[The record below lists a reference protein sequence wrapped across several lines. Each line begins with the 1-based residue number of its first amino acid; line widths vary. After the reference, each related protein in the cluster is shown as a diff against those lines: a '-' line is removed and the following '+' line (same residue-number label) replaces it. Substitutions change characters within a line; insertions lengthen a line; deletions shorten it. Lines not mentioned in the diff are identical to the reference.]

1 MSKTVV
7 MIVFIV
13 ACVALGALSGA
24 SNVPG
29 EWYQSLDKSFFNPP
43 GWIFAPVW
51 TVLYVLI
58 GVALSETWYDENN
71 GRRLVL
77 FAIQAA
83 LNLLWSPAF
92 FGLQSPVLGLVVIVP
107 LLVSILLFIAASWR
121 ENRRPAW
128 LFVPYALWVAFATLL
143 NLSIVILN

>member
-1 MSKTVV
+1 MIKILVT
-7 MIVFIV
+7 IVFIV

-29 EWYQSLDKSFFNPP
+29 EWYQSLDKPFFNPP

-51 TVLYVLI
+51 TVLYVMI
-58 GVALSETWYDENN
+58 GVALSAIWFEEDN
-71 GRRLVL
+71 RRLLVL

-92 FGLQSPVLGLVVIVP
+92 FGLHSPVLGLVIIVP
-107 LLVSILLFIAASWR
+107 LLVTILMFIAAGWQK
-121 ENRRPAW
+121 NRTAAW
-128 LFVPYALWVAFATLL
+128 LFVPYALWVAFATVL
-143 NLSIVILN
+143 NLSIVLLN

>member
-1 MSKTVV
+1 MTKTVV
-7 MIVFIV
+7 MIAFIV

-29 EWYQSLDKSFFNPP
+29 EWYQSLNKPFFNPP
-43 GWIFAPVW
+43 AWIFAPVW
-51 TVLYVLI
+51 TVLYVMI
-58 GVALSETWYDENN
+58 GVALSAIWFEDN
-71 GRRLVL
+71 RRLLVL

-107 LLVSILLFIAASWR
+107 LLVTILLFIAAGWR
-121 ENRRPAW
+121 ENRIAAW

-143 NLSIVILN
+143 NLSIVLLN

>member
-1 MSKTVV
+1 VV
-7 MIVFIV
+7 
-13 ACVALGALSGA
+13 
-24 SNVPG
+24 
-29 EWYQSLDKSFFNPP
+29 
-43 GWIFAPVW
+43 
-51 TVLYVLI
+51 
-58 GVALSETWYDENN
+58 LSETWYDENN

-107 LLVSILLFIAASWR
+107 LLISILLFIGASWR
-121 ENRRPAW
+121 ENRKSAW

-143 NLSIVILN
+143 NLSIVLMN

>member
-1 MSKTVV
+1 MNKTVV
-7 MIVFIV
+7 MIAFIV

-29 EWYQSLDKSFFNPP
+29 EWYQSLNKPFFNPP

-51 TVLYVLI
+51 TVLYVMI
-58 GVALSETWYDENN
+58 GVALSAIWYEENN
-71 GRRLVL
+71 SRLLVL

-92 FGLQSPVLGLVVIVP
+92 FGLQSPVLGLVIIVP

-121 ENRRPAW
+121 ETAPQPGFSRPMRSGSPSRRCSTCRSS
-128 LFVPYALWVAFATLL
+128 F
-143 NLSIVILN
+143 

>member
-1 MSKTVV
+1 MIKILVT
-7 MIVFIV
+7 IVFIV

-29 EWYQSLDKSFFNPP
+29 EWYQSLDKPFFNPP

-51 TVLYVLI
+51 TVLYVMI
-58 GVALSETWYDENN
+58 GVALSAIWFEEDN
-71 GRRLVL
+71 RRLLVL

-92 FGLQSPVLGLVVIVP
+92 FGLHSPVLGLVIIVP
-107 LLVSILLFIAASWR
+107 LLVTILMFIAAGWQK
-121 ENRRPAW
+121 NRTAAW
-128 LFVPYALWVAFATLL
+128 LFVPYALWVAFATVL
-143 NLSIVILN
+143 NLSIVLLK

>member
-1 MSKTVV
+1 MNRTLAT
-7 MIVFIV
+7 ILFIV

-29 EWYQSLDKSFFNPP
+29 EWYQSLNKPFFNPP

-58 GVALSETWYDENN
+58 GVVLSETWYDENN

-92 FGLQSPVLGLVVIVP
+92 FAMQSPVLGLVVIVP
-107 LLVSILLFIAASWR
+107 LLVSILLFIAASWQ
-121 ENRRPAW
+121 ENRRAAW

-143 NLSIVILN
+143 NLSIVLMN

>member
-1 MSKTVV
+1 MIKILVT
-7 MIVFIV
+7 IVFIV

-29 EWYQSLDKSFFNPP
+29 EWYQSLDKPFFNPP

-51 TVLYVLI
+51 TVLYVMI
-58 GVALSETWYDENN
+58 GVTLSAIWFEEDN
-71 GRRLVL
+71 RRLLVL

-92 FGLQSPVLGLVVIVP
+92 FGLQSPVLGLVIIVP
-107 LLVSILLFIAASWR
+107 LLVTILMFIAAGWQK
-121 ENRRPAW
+121 NRTAAW
-128 LFVPYALWVAFATLL
+128 LFVPYALWVAFATVL
-143 NLSIVILN
+143 NLSIVLLN

>member
-1 MSKTVV
+1 MNRTLAT
-7 MIVFIV
+7 ILFIV

-29 EWYQSLDKSFFNPP
+29 EWYQALDKPFFNPP

-58 GVALSETWYDENN
+58 GVALSEICYDENN

-92 FGLQSPVLGLVVIVP
+92 FGMQSPVLGLVVIVP

-121 ENRRPAW
+121 ENRSAAW

-143 NLSIVILN
+143 NLSIVVLN

>member
-1 MSKTVV
+1 MIKILVT
-7 MIVFIV
+7 IVFIV

-29 EWYQSLDKSFFNPP
+29 EWYQSLDKPFFNPP

-51 TVLYVLI
+51 TVLYVMI
-58 GVALSETWYDENN
+58 GVALSAIWFEEDN
-71 GRRLVL
+71 RRLLVL

-92 FGLQSPVLGLVVIVP
+92 FGLQSPVLGLVIIVP
-107 LLVSILLFIAASWR
+107 LLVTILMFIAAGWQK
-121 ENRRPAW
+121 NRTAAW
-128 LFVPYALWVAFATLL
+128 LFVPYALWVAFATVL
-143 NLSIVILN
+143 NLSIVLLN

>member
-1 MSKTVV
+1 MIKILVT
-7 MIVFIV
+7 IVFIV

-29 EWYQSLDKSFFNPP
+29 EWYLSLDKPFFNPP

-51 TVLYVLI
+51 TVLYVMI
-58 GVALSETWYDENN
+58 GVALSAIWFEEDN
-71 GRRLVL
+71 RRLLVL

-92 FGLQSPVLGLVVIVP
+92 FGLQSPVLGL
-107 LLVSILLFIAASWR
+107 
-121 ENRRPAW
+121 
-128 LFVPYALWVAFATLL
+128 
-143 NLSIVILN
+143 

>member
-1 MSKTVV
+1 MTKILVTLF
-7 MIVFIV
+7 FIV

-29 EWYQSLDKSFFNPP
+29 EWYQSLDKPFFNPP

-51 TVLYVLI
+51 TVLYVMI
-58 GVALSETWYDENN
+58 GVALSAIWFEEDNS
-71 GRRLVL
+71 RLLVL

-92 FGLQSPVLGLVVIVP
+92 FGLHSPVIGLLIIVP
-107 LLVSILLFIAASWR
+107 LLVTILMFIAAGWQK
-121 ENRRPAW
+121 NRTAAW
-128 LFVPYALWVAFATLL
+128 LFVPYALWVAFATVL
-143 NLSIVILN
+143 NLSIVLLN

>member
-1 MSKTVV
+1 MTKILVTLF
-7 MIVFIV
+7 FIV

-29 EWYQSLDKSFFNPP
+29 EWYQSLDKPFFNPP

-51 TVLYVLI
+51 TVLYVMI
-58 GVALSETWYDENN
+58 GVALSAIWFEEDNS
-71 GRRLVL
+71 RLLVL

-92 FGLQSPVLGLVVIVP
+92 FGLHSPVLGLLIIVP
-107 LLVSILLFIAASWR
+107 LLVTILMFIAAGWQK
-121 ENRRPAW
+121 NRTAAW
-128 LFVPYALWVAFATLL
+128 LFVPYALWVAFATVL
-143 NLSIVILN
+143 NLSIVLLN